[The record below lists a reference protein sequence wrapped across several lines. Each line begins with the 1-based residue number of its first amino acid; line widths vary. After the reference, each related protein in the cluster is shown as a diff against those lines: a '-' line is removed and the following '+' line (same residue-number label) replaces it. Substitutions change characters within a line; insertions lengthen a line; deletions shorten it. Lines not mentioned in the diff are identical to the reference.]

1 MQINQNIFVSF
12 STNIILLSKYN
23 KTAKGGHSQ
32 YIFESNKW

>member
-23 KTAKGGHSQ
+23 KTAKDGHTQ
-32 YIFESNKW
+32 YIFENNKW